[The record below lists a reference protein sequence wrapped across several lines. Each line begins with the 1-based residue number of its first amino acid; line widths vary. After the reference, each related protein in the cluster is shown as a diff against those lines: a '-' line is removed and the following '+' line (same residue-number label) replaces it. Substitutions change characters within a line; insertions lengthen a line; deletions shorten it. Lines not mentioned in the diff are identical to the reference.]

1 MIVVRDECVG
11 CPSEMGCMG
20 SSCPYMNVEV
30 AVCDNCGED
39 AVYNIDG
46 YDYCEDHA
54 TDYLMSEF
62 ESLSLREQSEVAIGE
77 YNVFCNGEICKYCK
91 TNPATINIEGDCFC
105 NDCAKYEL
113 MDRFGSY
120 SIEEQAE
127 YLGQNFE
134 RI

>member
-11 CPSEMGCMG
+11 CPSEMGCIG

-62 ESLSLREQSEVAIGE
+62 ESLSLREQSEVAIDE
-77 YNVFCNGEICKYCK
+77 YNVFCNGEICQYCK
-91 TNPATINIEGDCFC
+91 INPATINIEGDCFC
-105 NDCAKYEL
+105 NDCAKHEL

-127 YLGQNFE
+127 YLGKDFE